1 MTELFFISKSLAL
14 KIHQQ
19 QIERFGGLLALRDE
33 GLLESG
39 LGAAQQT
46 WHYTQD
52 IFQTA
57 AQYCY
62 SLVHNHPFID
72 GNKRVAAACM
82 LVFLV
87 GNGYKPIMSNAE
99 LYDWVIQVVT
109 NQLSR
114 EQLAELLRKACENS

>member
-1 MTELFFISKSLAL
+1 MFFISKALAL

-19 QIERFGGLLALRDE
+19 QIGRFGGSPLLRDE
-33 GLLESG
+33 ALLESA
-39 LGAAQQT
+39 LGAAEQT

-52 IFQTA
+52 SYQAA

-62 SLVHNHPFID
+62 SIARNHPFVD

-87 GNGYKPIMSNAE
+87 ANQKQPLMTNAE
-99 LYDWVIQVVT
+99 LYDWVIKT
-109 NQLSR
+109 AINELSR
-114 EQLAELLRKACENS
+114 EQLAELLKQRCGTGE

>member
-1 MTELFFISKSLAL
+1 MFFISKALAL

-19 QIERFGGLLALRDE
+19 QIGRFGGSPLLRDE
-33 GLLESG
+33 VLLESA
-39 LGAAQQT
+39 LGAAEQT

-52 IFQTA
+52 IYQVA

-62 SLVHNHPFID
+62 SIARNHPFVD

-87 GNGYKPIMSNAE
+87 ANQKQPLMTNAE

-109 NQLSR
+109 NELTR
-114 EQLAELLRKACENS
+114 EALADLLAQNCKSN